1 MILFLIPQISNSET
15 YHNVM
20 THWLKVPVEMF
31 IPLLILAGFTGYF
44 LFKVVENRGAWYDQ
58 IKGNRATPPALSNP
72 LRTIVTERQVRQE
85 NVNILIALA
94 IGLLVLVCKLPKFV
108 AHVMVTETED
118 NAPLFLVAVR
128 FLGLLCAAL
137 KPALYL
143 GVGDHLHR
151 GIFGMFWPSCRAH
164 EEAAHEEIARV
175 QIELNRVSSMAAVAA
190 AAAATNAGT
199 VPPPE
204 APGELSSPRHARAG
218 DAGSPEECQPLNAAA
233 DDLSAVTVNI
243 PEKKDNE
250 RQAEEAC

>member
-1 MILFLIPQISNSET
+1 
-15 YHNVM
+15 M

-44 LFKVVENRGAWYDQ
+44 LYKVVENRGAWYNQ
-58 IKGNRATPPALSNP
+58 IKGNRANPPALSNP
-72 LRTIVTERQVRQE
+72 LRTLVTERQVRQE

-94 IGLLVLVCKLPKFV
+94 VGLLVLVCKMPKFV
-108 AHVMVTETED
+108 AHVLVTETGER
-118 NAPLFLVAVR
+118 APLFLVAVR

-175 QIELNRVSSMAAVAA
+175 HIELNRVSSMAAVAA
-190 AAAATNAGT
+190 AVANNTAAA
-199 VPPPE
+199 PPE
-204 APGELSSPRHARAG
+204 AASASSPRHARAG
-218 DAGSPEECQPLNAAA
+218 DAVSPEEQQPLNAEAE
-233 DDLSAVTVNI
+233 DLSAVTLDM
-243 PEKKDNE
+243 PEKGDNE
-250 RQAEEAC
+250 GQEAEQAC